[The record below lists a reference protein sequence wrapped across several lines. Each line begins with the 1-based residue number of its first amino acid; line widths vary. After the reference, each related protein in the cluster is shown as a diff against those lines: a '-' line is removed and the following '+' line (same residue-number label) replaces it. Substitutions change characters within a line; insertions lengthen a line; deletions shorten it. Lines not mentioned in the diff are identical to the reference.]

1 MFPCG
6 CFLPVCFFP
15 FRKKERAVLH
25 SGSAGWAGESSSE
38 CDGLCVAAVVDIV
51 SGSAMDSML
60 SQKEAGTLGSRDRPS
75 PEVLPSF
82 L

>member
-25 SGSAGWAGESSSE
+25 DGSAGLASFPAE
-38 CDGLCVAAVVDIV
+38 CDGLCVAPVGDIMSRSAV
-51 SGSAMDSML
+51 DSML
-60 SQKEAGTLGSRDRPS
+60 SWKEAGTLRSRGCPS